1 MRLIFAGSST
11 FGLPSLQ
18 LLERQN
24 VPLLVIS
31 PPDKAAGRNLRL
43 QPCPVADYARRVG
56 LDLFQPPDVNAP
68 DSLSRIR
75 EFAPDLLITASYG
88 GMIRRELR
96 NLPRCGAVNLH
107 PSLLPKYR
115 GATPIQSA
123 LLNGDTITG
132 VSIFRLN
139 ARMDAGPILMQHQAL
154 IIKTD
159 DFGSLH
165 NRLANLSALMLQ
177 NLMPQ
182 LESGSCEAIAQDDSA
197 ASYTRKLSKEDLQLD
212 WYKPANEVLNQ
223 IRAFSPQPGAQAWLR
238 EKPLKILAAQLV
250 TEPASGYPGTVA
262 ALIRNTG
269 VEVNCGVQRLLLT
282 RVQAAGKKE
291 MDAWPWQLGARLSIG
306 ESLNR
311 PSTFKPSN
319 PLQEE
324 E

>member
-18 LLERQN
+18 LLERQD

-212 WYKPANEVLNQ
+212 WYKPANQVLNR

-269 VEVNCGVQRLLLT
+269 VEVNCGVQCLLLT

-306 ESLNR
+306 ESLSR
-311 PSTFKPSN
+311 PPTFKLSN

>member
-1 MRLIFAGSST
+1 M
-11 FGLPSLQ
+11 
-18 LLERQN
+18 
-24 VPLLVIS
+24 
-31 PPDKAAGRNLRL
+31 
-43 QPCPVADYARRVG
+43 ADYARREG

-68 DSLSRIR
+68 ESLLRIR

-96 NLPRCGAVNLH
+96 NLPRYGAVNLH

-115 GATPIQSA
+115 GATPIQSS

-139 ARMDAGPILMQHQAL
+139 ARMDAGPILMQHQVL

-197 ASYTRKLSKEDLQLD
+197 ASYTRKLGKEDLQLD
-212 WYKPANEVLNQ
+212 WYKPANQVLNR
-223 IRAFSPQPGAQAWLR
+223 IRAFTPAWGPGLAAR
-238 EKPLKILAAQLV
+238 KPLKILAAQLV
-250 TEPASGYPGTVA
+250 QEPASGEPGTVA

-282 RVQAAGKKE
+282 GFRQPGKRRWTPGPGSSGRVC
-291 MDAWPWQLGARLSIG
+291 
-306 ESLNR
+306 
-311 PSTFKPSN
+311 PSAKV
-319 PLQEE
+319 
-324 E
+324 